1 MRHSCSRLIPA
12 TNSLVSM
19 LGRAPRLRRIHL
31 SFPPSRAGRCAHL
44 KYAEL
49 ALKALQ
55 DRPMYGVDMCSLT
68 SARHLFK
75 ALVQPRTGVDPAAA
89 LRDCLALEEV
99 FPLYGLPPA
108 SKDVI
113 SCAILARV
121 IAQQAPNDKSSL
133 QQQGQSD
140 AEAMSS
146 PFWEIMRELEAAVAT
161 WEGVGATRPK
171 HVLPGLRGNVEKF
184 LGAVRRR
191 RGAPQPWLQ
200 QLRTEIVQHSAGR
213 ELAGSN

>member
-1 MRHSCSRLIPA
+1 
-12 TNSLVSM
+12 
-19 LGRAPRLRRIHL
+19 
-31 SFPPSRAGRCAHL
+31 
-44 KYAEL
+44 
-49 ALKALQ
+49 
-55 DRPMYGVDMCSLT
+55 MYGVDMCSLT
-68 SARHLFK
+68 SARHLLK
-75 ALVQPRTGVDPAAA
+75 ALAQPRTGADPAAA
-89 LRDCLALEEV
+89 LRDCLALAEV

-113 SCAILARV
+113 SCAILAGV
-121 IAQQAPNDKSSL
+121 IAQQAPNDKSRL
-133 QQQGQSD
+133 QQQGKGE

-146 PFWEIMRELEAAVAT
+146 SFWEIMRELEAAAVA

-171 HVLPGLRGNVEKF
+171 HVLPGLRGNVEKL

-213 ELAGSN
+213 ELAASN